1 MTSTQWTPDP
11 ELAREVDD
19 LYERAIQSYRANP
32 NLITEHANHEESIR
46 VGGYSNRTLLELVQN
61 AADAMTGAEEY
72 GAGSG
77 RVEIVLDLESRT
89 LYCANAGRPFS
100 RNGLITLAHAHLSG
114 KRGDEIGRFGL
125 GFKSVLAVTNSPQ
138 VFSRSVAFEF
148 NSPEA
153 IESISAIA
161 PGTRRLPILRTM
173 RSIDA
178 DAAFETDPILAE
190 LATWASTIVRLPDLS
205 RADTL
210 KGEIENFRSEFLLFV
225 DSVREVR
232 LRVSGSDKN
241 YETRHVSQSLGGG
254 RFRIS
259 SPNGD
264 NDEWL
269 VENRMHA
276 PTREARAE
284 VGEAVSR
291 DQVKVTV
298 ALPARSAQ
306 MRLGEFWSYFP
317 LQDRTSAS
325 ALFNAPWSLND
336 DRTTLLRNTYNR
348 EILVNLSAIFAE
360 ILPKAA
366 MSTDPAAHL
375 DLMPARSARGE
386 EYSFGDEIIRAQVPR
401 HGSSNAL
408 IPDASGVL
416 RRASEL
422 RPLDFTIDGVG
433 ERDHREWIASPHT
446 SDDVPHWRCYSTT
459 QRARRVREI
468 YMNVY
473 SPVVLDRAT
482 RDDKAALEKMPKR
495 GILTWLKEWADGP
508 DPESAARAF
517 FFVTERRQLRELESA
532 KVIPTTGGLRSM
544 SDRNSVFLESNEDL
558 GIEGACFVLPEF
570 LALSGVEAKLKDA
583 GFGNLDATSILRARL
598 AQLHSGSDDE
608 SHARL
613 WDAALDVPPSQA
625 VQVMSQFAEHHIKV
639 PTCDGG
645 WAPPTLVLDIAGIGE
660 GAPERRLDHPRCVPT
675 VAHALGVVRAP
686 IGEYSIEDESAFPE
700 YLRYALDYLNER
712 SGIGDRR
719 IERLEFVRNEGPG
732 PFSALF
738 MLQESDA
745 PESIR
750 AKWTCDLL
758 QLDCAEWECEDID
771 TERMHSVPAP
781 VRWAVEQAGLVDST
795 RGHRRPQETVSP
807 SLLEFA
813 AFLPLFKGPR
823 AAEEA
828 IGLPRR
834 LADVPIPV
842 LREAFTLDPAPVRV
856 EDAMLTRFVIEAGCL
871 AYTGE
876 ERPPLIPAKV
886 GQAIELK
893 RPDTV
898 YVAVNEEQRALLA
911 SRHKAYL
918 SADPVQAVTLLEVI
932 GCRSFEESFTFSMQI
947 DGAQGP
953 QRVTELYTGLR
964 LHLVY
969 EKIANASVVKAL
981 QITKRV
987 STDEGVENQPLDW
1000 HLDGLTL
1007 TVRAEYDEPKILEII
1022 NRAFGLGMNNFEQR
1036 KVLQDGLDL
1045 HMEQQREAAR
1055 AVADDAERLEVFFGE
1070 DTLREKLPKGL
1081 WQALEAQG
1089 LVDAR
1094 TSVSELFLKVYG
1106 SESIKELAAQF
1117 REEGYSNVPTE
1128 WAGRPKTIAW
1138 LREMGFGAHFAGPR
1152 TQTQEAEFVV
1162 PGAVELNPL
1171 HSFQR
1176 RIAKELRNVLQVRD
1190 SNGRHRKVMVEL
1202 PTGAGKTRVAS
1213 QTVLQLFTD
1222 DYLEGPVL
1230 WIAQSA
1236 ELCEQA
1242 VQTFVTVWQG
1252 LADKRPLTIG
1262 RLWEGNTVNE
1272 PDTEFSVI
1280 VATDAMLEQVIKKA
1294 DYEWLSRASAVFV
1307 DEAHRT
1313 GGSKRYTAIL
1323 KWLGVDGHGWDRPLV
1338 GLTATPFKG
1347 TVDDGAATKE
1357 LAARFGRTIIRAFD
1371 GDAYE
1376 ELAKLE
1382 VLARVERTVLPGIK
1396 VDLNPEELRQATS
1409 MRRLE
1414 AGVLERIG
1422 RDQGRMRAL
1431 VDHILEQDPTWPIL
1445 VFTPNVLSA
1454 QVLAA
1459 ILRYRDVDAQAVS
1472 GQTGRQERRDI
1483 IERFRNREIRVLTN
1497 CDLLVQGFDAPGV
1510 RALYIA
1516 RPTMSPSAYIQMV
1529 GRGLRGPLNGGEKEC
1544 LIVDVEDN
1552 FGAANDFLG
1561 YKAYERFWGEHGS

>member
-19 LYERAIQSYRANP
+19 LYERAILSYRANP

-77 RVEIVLDLESRT
+77 RVEIVLDQESRT

-125 GFKSVLAVTNSPQ
+125 GFKSVLAVTDSPQ

-153 IESISAIA
+153 IESISAIV

-178 DAAFETDPILAE
+178 GAAFETDPILAE

-205 RADTL
+205 REDTL
-210 KGEIENFRSEFLLFV
+210 RGEIENFRSEFLLFV

-232 LRVSGSDKN
+232 LRVSGSDKD
-241 YETRHVSQSLGGG
+241 YGTRHISQSLGGG

-259 SPNGD
+259 RPNGD

-269 VENRMHA
+269 VENRMHT

-360 ILPKAA
+360 MLPKAS

-433 ERDHREWIASPHT
+433 EQDHRDWIVSPHT

-482 RDDKAALEKMPKR
+482 RDDKVALEKMPKR

-508 DPESAARAF
+508 DLESAARAF
-517 FFVTERRQLRELESA
+517 FFVTERRQLRELEAA
-532 KVIPTTGGLRSM
+532 KVIPTTEGMRSM

-558 GIEGACFVLPEF
+558 RIEGACFVLPEF
-570 LALSGVEAKLKDA
+570 LALNGVEAKLKDA

-686 IGEYSIEDESAFPE
+686 VGEYSIEDESAFPE

-719 IERLEFVRNEGPG
+719 IERLEFVRNDGPG
-732 PFSALF
+732 SSCKCL
-738 MLQESDA
+738 
-745 PESIR
+745 
-750 AKWTCDLL
+750 
-758 QLDCAEWECEDID
+758 
-771 TERMHSVPAP
+771 
-781 VRWAVEQAGLVDST
+781 
-795 RGHRRPQETVSP
+795 
-807 SLLEFA
+807 
-813 AFLPLFKGPR
+813 
-823 AAEEA
+823 
-828 IGLPRR
+828 
-834 LADVPIPV
+834 
-842 LREAFTLDPAPVRV
+842 VRV
-856 EDAMLTRFVIEAGCL
+856 KSCL
-871 AYTGE
+871 
-876 ERPPLIPAKV
+876 RC
-886 GQAIELK
+886 
-893 RPDTV
+893 PD
-898 YVAVNEEQRALLA
+898 
-911 SRHKAYL
+911 
-918 SADPVQAVTLLEVI
+918 
-932 GCRSFEESFTFSMQI
+932 
-947 DGAQGP
+947 
-953 QRVTELYTGLR
+953 
-964 LHLVY
+964 
-969 EKIANASVVKAL
+969 
-981 QITKRV
+981 
-987 STDEGVENQPLDW
+987 
-1000 HLDGLTL
+1000 
-1007 TVRAEYDEPKILEII
+1007 
-1022 NRAFGLGMNNFEQR
+1022 
-1036 KVLQDGLDL
+1036 
-1045 HMEQQREAAR
+1045 
-1055 AVADDAERLEVFFGE
+1055 
-1070 DTLREKLPKGL
+1070 
-1081 WQALEAQG
+1081 
-1089 LVDAR
+1089 
-1094 TSVSELFLKVYG
+1094 
-1106 SESIKELAAQF
+1106 
-1117 REEGYSNVPTE
+1117 
-1128 WAGRPKTIAW
+1128 
-1138 LREMGFGAHFAGPR
+1138 
-1152 TQTQEAEFVV
+1152 
-1162 PGAVELNPL
+1162 
-1171 HSFQR
+1171 
-1176 RIAKELRNVLQVRD
+1176 
-1190 SNGRHRKVMVEL
+1190 
-1202 PTGAGKTRVAS
+1202 
-1213 QTVLQLFTD
+1213 
-1222 DYLEGPVL
+1222 
-1230 WIAQSA
+1230 
-1236 ELCEQA
+1236 
-1242 VQTFVTVWQG
+1242 
-1252 LADKRPLTIG
+1252 
-1262 RLWEGNTVNE
+1262 
-1272 PDTEFSVI
+1272 
-1280 VATDAMLEQVIKKA
+1280 
-1294 DYEWLSRASAVFV
+1294 
-1307 DEAHRT
+1307 
-1313 GGSKRYTAIL
+1313 
-1323 KWLGVDGHGWDRPLV
+1323 
-1338 GLTATPFKG
+1338 
-1347 TVDDGAATKE
+1347 
-1357 LAARFGRTIIRAFD
+1357 
-1371 GDAYE
+1371 
-1376 ELAKLE
+1376 
-1382 VLARVERTVLPGIK
+1382 
-1396 VDLNPEELRQATS
+1396 
-1409 MRRLE
+1409 
-1414 AGVLERIG
+1414 
-1422 RDQGRMRAL
+1422 
-1431 VDHILEQDPTWPIL
+1431 
-1445 VFTPNVLSA
+1445 
-1454 QVLAA
+1454 
-1459 ILRYRDVDAQAVS
+1459 YR
-1472 GQTGRQERRDI
+1472 
-1483 IERFRNREIRVLTN
+1483 
-1497 CDLLVQGFDAPGV
+1497 
-1510 RALYIA
+1510 
-1516 RPTMSPSAYIQMV
+1516 
-1529 GRGLRGPLNGGEKEC
+1529 
-1544 LIVDVEDN
+1544 
-1552 FGAANDFLG
+1552 
-1561 YKAYERFWGEHGS
+1561 W